1 MTWVNG
7 VDYGS
12 RWYLW
17 IKKSLIDSI
26 ITRMITIEHALTVE
40 NVMKNM
46 EFIIVVDKIVTMTW
60 LIVTGYASYGK
71 NKIACNLD
79 S

>member
-1 MTWVNG
+1 MTWANG
-7 VDYGS
+7 VGCGN
-12 RWYLW
+12 RGYLW

-26 ITRMITIEHALTVE
+26 ITRMITIEHALTME

-60 LIVTGYASYGK
+60 LIVTGYALYGE